1 MKSKLRVLMVE
12 AILLTPLF
20 TSLPGCNQ
28 PDNPKMA
35 EAPPPPAPTK
45 EELALPKGE
54 MARKRITEPFRNIR
68 RPLTRT
74 VDPAVHSPDRL
85 DGPRILA

>member
-1 MKSKLRVLMVE
+1 MVE

-45 EELALPKGE
+45 EELALPKG
-54 MARKRITEPFRNIR
+54 A
-68 RPLTRT
+68 
-74 VDPAVHSPDRL
+74 
-85 DGPRILA
+85 DGKEKDYGALPKYQKAFNKNR